1 MRSRSR
7 SDNTPRQNEREALD
21 LLRRVLQLERQR
33 GFTDRAVVGGLGA
46 FLDTWLSRWRT
57 EDRPRAEQLIAQL
70 IGYAERDE
78 LARRVAVERVL
89 DSIEHSPS
97 SAGRPQIEPRAR
109 GGPPSTEPADPP
121 ATRPARAEDASS
133 SSAIGRG
140 RATTGSTSGRGTDD
154 ARFSTRPSPTRPP
167 GVTSNGRP
175 PASSREP
182 APTNPPPPRIVPSPA
197 VGGASSSD
205 DQLNAPVTALRGV
218 GTANAER
225 LRRLGVQTVRDL
237 LYHFPRYHLDYR
249 SAKLIRDLAFEGY
262 ETILAS
268 VWRVK
273 VEPKSGGIMVIR
285 VTLADDSGT
294 AEAIWIRRKDY
305 FSQEL
310 TVGRTIVLSGEC
322 RIVGGRPVFKD
333 PEWEHFSG
341 EDTVHTA
348 RLVPVYPLVE
358 GLSNRYLRRIV
369 KQTVDRYA
377 SLLVDPL
384 PAPLRAEYRLMDL
397 PQAVAQVHYP
407 DSDELKASAQR
418 RLAFDELLVLQVG
431 VLRRRQSW
439 DASEAAPKLTAGD
452 DRVRAFVES
461 LPFRLT
467 SAQERALAAV
477 RERIGRARPMSL
489 LLQGDVGSGKTV
501 VAAAAMV
508 QAAANGYQSAIMA
521 PTEILAEQ
529 HFQTLEKL
537 LSAMGA
543 GAPTV
548 TLLTGSV
555 KGAERRKRY
564 AAIAEGRVDVV
575 VGTQAL
581 VQEGLEFGRLG
592 VIVIDEQHR
601 FGVAQRSVL
610 RQKGYNPHVLVMTAT
625 PIPRTLAL
633 TLYGDLDLAII
644 DELPPGRQVIK
655 TRHLRPTDR
664 PKAYEFLRRE
674 VQAGHQAF
682 VICPLVEESERTE
695 ARAATAE
702 YERLQT
708 EVFPDL
714 RLGLLH
720 GRMKPSEKDAV
731 MRSFQR
737 RDLDVL
743 VSTAVVEVGID
754 VPNATVMLIE
764 GANRFGLAQL
774 HQFRGRVGRGEAQAY
789 CLLISDT
796 PNEASVQRLDV
807 LERTHNGFE
816 LAEEDLRL
824 RGPGE
829 FFGTRQ
835 SGLPDFKVAR
845 WSDVEVLEQARAAAG
860 RIIRVDADLAAP
872 EHRLLRQMVQRF
884 WQGHLDLN

>member
-1 MRSRSR
+1 MRSRSH
-7 SDNTPRQNEREALD
+7 SDSTPRQNEREALD

-33 GFTDRAVVGGLGA
+33 DFTDRAVVGGLGA
-46 FLDTWLSRWRT
+46 FLATWLSRWRT
-57 EDRPRAEQLIAQL
+57 EDRPRAERLIAL
-70 IGYAERDE
+70 LAGYAEQDQA
-78 LARRVAVERVL
+78 ARRVAVEQVL
-89 DSIEHSPS
+89 DSIERVSSGEVRPLPDPRSP
-97 SAGRPQIEPRAR
+97 GEL
-109 GGPPSTEPADPP
+109 PPSAEPSD
-121 ATRPARAEDASS
+121 ARAKRPTRVDSLPT
-133 SSAIGRG
+133 SANGRG
-140 RATTGSTSGRGTDD
+140 RTPAGSTSGRDADD
-154 ARFSTRPSPTRPP
+154 AGHLAGRTSASLP
-167 GVTSNGRP
+167 GSASNGQSS
-175 PASSREP
+175 ASARER
-182 APTNPPPPRIVPSPA
+182 ARANPPPPRPPPSRA
-197 VGGASSSD
+197 VTGSSSPD
-205 DQLNAPVTALRGV
+205 DQLTVPVTALRGV

-225 LRRLGVQTVRDL
+225 LRRLGVETVRDL

-273 VEPKSGGIMVIR
+273 VEPKPGGLLVIR

-310 TVGRTIVLSGEC
+310 TIGRTIVLSGEC

-348 RLVPVYPLVE
+348 RLVPVYPLVD
-358 GLSNRYLRRIV
+358 GLSNRYLRRIA
-369 KQTVDRYA
+369 KQAVDRYA

-431 VLRRRQSW
+431 VLRRRQVW
-439 DASEAAPKLTAGD
+439 DTGEPAPELSAVD

-461 LPFRLT
+461 LPFHLT

-529 HFQTLEKL
+529 HYQTLEKL
-537 LSAMGA
+537 LACMGA

-548 TLLTGSV
+548 TLLTGSI

-564 AAIAEGRVDVV
+564 AAIADGSVDII

-592 VIVIDEQHR
+592 VVVIDEQHR

-644 DELPPGRQVIK
+644 DELPPGRQEIK
-655 TRHLRPTDR
+655 TRHLHPTDR

-702 YERLQT
+702 YERLQA

-731 MRSFQR
+731 MRAFQR
-737 RDLDVL
+737 RELEVL

-774 HQFRGRVGRGEAQAY
+774 HQFRGRVGRGEAQSY

-796 PNEASVQRLDV
+796 PNEASMRRLDV
-807 LERTHNGFE
+807 LERTHNGFK

-860 RIIRVDADLAAP
+860 RIIREDANLAAP